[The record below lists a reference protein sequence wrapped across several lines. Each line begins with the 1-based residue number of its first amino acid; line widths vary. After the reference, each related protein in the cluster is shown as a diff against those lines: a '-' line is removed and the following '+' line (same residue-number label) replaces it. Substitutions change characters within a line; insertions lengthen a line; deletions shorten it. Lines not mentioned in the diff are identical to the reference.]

1 MSIIT
6 RSDNVDGVEMTTD
19 ARGDEQPHQPV
30 TGRRLVEN
38 VLWNILGRGVPILVA
53 LASIP
58 ILSRSLGVDR
68 FGLLMLCWTFIGYFS
83 IFDLGLATAM
93 ERSVAQKL
101 ALGDHKS
108 VPVVIW
114 TTLLTMLALG
124 IAGFVVAWM
133 TAPAIIHAL
142 RASSEGRAEALQTVH
157 LLALSIPLVIASVG
171 LQGILVA
178 HMKFKLIN
186 VVGIPLGLWTYVGP
200 IIVLP
205 ISHSLVLIVAALFI
219 GRVAGFVLYLIFCLR
234 VVPSLRSFAFHRA
247 LVRPLLTFGGW
258 LTLDDLVDPLVNFL
272 DRFLIGSLISV
283 AAVALYSVPY
293 QLAAQG
299 WIVTSGVSAVL
310 FPYFSGVLARGS
322 GQARLIFRRAIKY
335 LLFAMFPVA
344 LIMVAFAQP
353 GLGLWL
359 GADYAMQS
367 TPVLQLVAVGVLIT
381 SIGSV
386 GGTFNGSAGR
396 PDIDA
401 KLGLMKFA
409 LHIAPAWLVITRY
422 GIVGLAAL
430 WVACT
435 SVESLGMVLYA
446 LRAQGVAW
454 PQILRRAFQSVPIW
468 VALGIAAIEFP
479 IGWKFAYVAVV
490 LVGLGLLAWHNL
502 MSQAERR
509 AVRCRLGLRLVP
521 EAASGS

>member
-1 MSIIT
+1 
-6 RSDNVDGVEMTTD
+6 VVGGVEMTAD
-19 ARGDEQPHQPV
+19 APGDEQRHQSV
-30 TGRRLVEN
+30 TERRLVEN
-38 VLWNILGRGVPILVA
+38 VLWNMLGRGVPILVA

-58 ILSRSLGVDR
+58 ILSRGLGVDR
-68 FGLLMLCWTFIGYFS
+68 FGLLMLSWTFIGYFS

-114 TTLLTMLALG
+114 TTLVTLLALG
-124 IAGFVVAWM
+124 IAGLVVAWI

-142 RASSEGRAEALQTVH
+142 RASPESRAEALQTVH

-178 HMKFKLIN
+178 HMKFKLLN
-186 VVGIPLGLWTYVGP
+186 AVGIPVGLWTYVGP
-200 IIVLP
+200 IIVLT
-205 ISHSLVLIVAALFI
+205 ISHSLVLIVAALLL
-219 GRVAGFVLYLIFCLR
+219 GRLAGFVLYLVFCLS
-234 VVPSLRSFAFHRA
+234 VVPTLRSFAFHRA

-258 LTLDDLVDPLVNFL
+258 LTLDDVVDPLVNLL
-272 DRFLIGSLISV
+272 DRFLVGSLISV

-299 WIVTSGVSAVL
+299 WIVASGVSAVL
-310 FPYFSGVLARGS
+310 FPFFSGALARG
-322 GQARLIFRRAIKY
+322 GDQARVIFRRAVKY
-335 LLFAMFPVA
+335 LLFAMFPVV

-359 GADYAMQS
+359 GADYAVQS
-367 TPVLQLVAVGVLIT
+367 TAVLQLVAVGVLIT

-386 GGTFNGSAGR
+386 GSTFNGSAGR

-401 KLGLMKFA
+401 KLGLMKLA

-430 WVACT
+430 WMACT

-446 LRAQGVAW
+446 LRAQGVEW
-454 PQILRRAFQSVPIW
+454 PQILRRAVQSVPIW
-468 VALGIAAIEFP
+468 VALAVAAIEFP
-479 IGWKFAYVAVV
+479 VGWKLAYVAAV
-490 LVGLGLLAWHNL
+490 LVGLGLLAWRNV

-509 AVRCRLGLRLVP
+509 AVRSRLGFRLVS
-521 EAASGS
+521 EAANGT

>member
-1 MSIIT
+1 MSITT
-6 RSDNVDGVEMTTD
+6 RSEVVDGAEVTAD
-19 ARGDEQPHQPV
+19 APADDQPHQPV

-38 VLWNILGRGVPILVA
+38 VLWNMLGRGVPILVA

-68 FGLLMLCWTFIGYFS
+68 FGLLMLSWTFIGYFS

-93 ERSVAQKL
+93 ERRVAQQL

-114 TTLLTMLALG
+114 TTLVTMLALG
-124 IAGFVVAWM
+124 IAGMAVAWV

-142 RASSEGRAEALQTVH
+142 RASPEGRAEALQTVH
-157 LLALSIPLVIASVG
+157 LLALSIPLVITSVG

-178 HMKFKLIN
+178 HMKFKLLN
-186 VVGIPLGLWTYVGP
+186 AVGIPLGLWTYLGP

-205 ISHSLVLIVAALFI
+205 ISHSLVLIVAALLV
-219 GRVAGFVLYLIFCLR
+219 GRVAGFVLYLVFCLS

-299 WIVTSGVSAVL
+299 WIVAAGVSAVL
-310 FPYFSGVLARGS
+310 FPFFSGALARDS
-322 GQARLIFRRAIKY
+322 DKARMIFRRAIKY
-335 LLFAMFPVA
+335 LLFAMFPVV

-353 GLGLWL
+353 GLRLWL
-359 GADYAMQS
+359 GADYAVQS

-386 GGTFNGSAGR
+386 GSTFNASVGR

-409 LHIAPAWLVITRY
+409 VHIAPAWLVITRY

-430 WVACT
+430 WMACA

-446 LRAQGVAW
+446 LRTQGVGW
-454 PQILRRAFQSVPIW
+454 PQILRRAVQSMPIW
-468 VALGIAAIEFP
+468 VALAVAAIEFP
-479 IGWKFAYVAVV
+479 IGWKFAYVAAVF
-490 LVGLGLLAWHNL
+490 VGLGLLAWHNL

-509 AVRCRLGLRLVP
+509 SVCSRLGLRPVP
-521 EAASGS
+521 AALSRS